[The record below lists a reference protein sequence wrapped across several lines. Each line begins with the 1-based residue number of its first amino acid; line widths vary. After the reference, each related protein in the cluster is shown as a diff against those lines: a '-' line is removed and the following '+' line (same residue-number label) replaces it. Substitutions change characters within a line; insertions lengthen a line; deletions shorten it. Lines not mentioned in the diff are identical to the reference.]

1 MTLTPRFLLVLSLF
15 QISLGLGWILGYV
28 FLPPTIF
35 CYERA
40 AERSLAGEYR
50 TVRPE
55 GLNAESSIVLQPYD
69 YFNKGQTAQLPVVS
83 LHRESSL
90 NSFAAYPPNPMDY
103 TVLFRHLYEQGARNV
118 YVMAPMAWEEEPDS
132 IVKAAVGYELDRF
145 RHKALGRQM
154 SESSRHAPLPPDWK
168 GLVIP
173 AANIVGKTDLFP
185 RADRLVGEAPQL
197 TTAAPA
203 LGTVV
208 ENNELFSPSPENRV
222 SPPLFIRWGEEIIP
236 TLPLAAA
243 LNALDLKPGDVRI
256 IPGDTLFLGGKR
268 SVPLDKYG
276 RIPLAE
282 HSSPTMLDTKEVIV
296 PVMSGLRPPDTT
308 AVRKLLSSAD
318 AVLVSEPS
326 ALSDTPDAQALLAAQ
341 TIRTL
346 MGALAPAP
354 AVLIPVAP
362 VWVQWVIVLDVLL
375 LAVWALRFQRRGRFI
390 IWGLCILAAPVIAWY
405 LFSVHDTWF
414 PVMTPVAAV
423 LCVVLAGCLF
433 PWLSPPSRD
442 ADEEE
447 EEDAGAPPP
456 EGNGAGHVLPR
467 TTCTRNPTRCL
478 SPTIPKENI
487 PTHDTAQAHP
497 FHLHRQHLP
506 QPHGGRPVP
515 EAFSA
520 SSGMAR
526 RFRGNFRMARAGGQ
540 PGNAPHPPGARRQPL
555 LP

>member
-236 TLPLAAA
+236 TLPLDAA
-243 LNALDLKPGDVRI
+243 LNALDLKPDDVRI

-456 EGNGAGHVLPR
+456 EGNGAGHVLPPD
-467 TTCTRNPTRCL
+467 NLYQEPNEV
-478 SPTIPKENI
+478 PIPHHSKRE
-487 PTHDTAQAHP
+487 HP
-497 FHLHRQHLP
+497 D
-506 QPHGGRPVP
+506 
-515 EAFSA
+515 S
-520 SSGMAR
+520 
-526 RFRGNFRMARAGGQ
+526 
-540 PGNAPHPPGARRQPL
+540 
-555 LP
+555 